1 MQVAPRTGREES
13 APRWPDYP
21 VAMPHPPRAR
31 GRQVNAFQAL
41 ALLLSFVLVAG
52 VSGVLAAGLV
62 LPGVAVADE
71 VTDLT
76 VTAFDD
82 LPTELEPTQLP
93 EKSVILAADGT
104 LLATFFSEDRVVVP
118 LSEISVHLQHA
129 VVAIEDKR
137 FYQHAGVDPP
147 GMLRAAVK
155 GALGSSDEG
164 QQGASTLTQQYVKNV
179 LIQAAATKETEAE
192 RLAAMQAATE
202 ADGAEG
208 YARKLREAKLAIALE
223 KQMTKDEILE
233 KYLNIAQFGIK
244 VYGAEAAAQYYFGIP
259 AKDLNYLQAA
269 TIAGV
274 TQSPTHWDPVR
285 DPVVSKERRDTV
297 LLTMHEQG
305 YITDDEFQA
314 GLATPVEA
322 TLNPHPLRVGCVAA
336 SDAVPGSGYFCDFVT
351 KVIVNDETFGADAAT
366 RKALLYNG
374 GLTITTT
381 LDPGKQAIADAEV
394 KAAVPVDDSSRLG
407 HALVSVE
414 PGTGKIIAMAQ
425 NRIYAP
431 VAANPGEEPINF
443 NTDFAYGASGGFA
456 PGSTYKPFTLLAWLQ
471 AGHSL
476 YEVVNGAKRPLN
488 ENMFRICGA
497 KAGNAPYTPNN
508 SEGNGSMM
516 TVLDATR
523 NSVNLAYL
531 SMAMELDMCNI
542 GDAAESIGVHRAKGR
557 ERDDGTIDRL
567 LKGSTRFGVNP
578 SNVLGTDVVAPL
590 TMASAF
596 AAFASGGMYCN
607 PIAITSV
614 TDTNGNP
621 IEVPDAGCH
630 QAIEARV
637 ANTMNFALSGVW
649 QGTADGVGAPP
660 FPSAG
665 KTGTT
670 SENEQ
675 TWFVGYTPR
684 LATAVWLGDPKES
697 RRQVKRMYVGGKWV
711 NRAFGATVSAP
722 TWKRFMVQALAG
734 GDNPGFA
741 APDDKLVY
749 GEKVNVPNVVGRT
762 EGDARA
768 ILEQRGFKVRVDGA
782 QVPSNV
788 PAGSV
793 AEQSPSGQATKGG
806 TITLKLSN
814 GQGGGQQPPGP
825 GGPGGFPGG
834 GGGGPGNNNGRGQ
847 P

>member
-1 MQVAPRTGREES
+1 MPSGTQVEGLPRCH
-13 APRWPDYP
+13 DYP
-21 VAMPHPPRAR
+21 VGMPHPPRAR

-52 VSGVLAAGLV
+52 VSGLLAAGLV

-118 LSEISVHLQHA
+118 LSEISVHLQNA

-155 GALGSSDEG
+155 GALGGSDDG

-297 LLTMHEQG
+297 LLTMHDQG
-305 YITDDEFQA
+305 YITDEEFQT

-336 SDAVPGSGYFCDFVT
+336 SDAVPGSGYFCDYVT

-366 RKALLYNG
+366 RRALLYKG

-407 HALVSVE
+407 HTLVSVE

-431 VAANPGEEPINF
+431 VAANPGEEPVNF
-443 NTDFAYGASGGFA
+443 NTDFAYGASSGFN
-456 PGSTYKPFTLLAWLQ
+456 PGSTYKPFTLLTWLKN
-471 AGHSL
+471 GHSL
-476 YEVVNGAKRPLN
+476 YEVVNGAKRQIN
-488 ENMFRICGA
+488 ENQFPVCGSPWS
-497 KAGNAPYTPNN
+497 KNKPWSPNN
-508 SEGNGSMM
+508 SEGNGGMM

-531 SMAMELDMCNI
+531 SMAMELDMC
-542 GDAAESIGVHRAKGR
+542 DVADTASSIGVHIAKPRASDQGLN
-557 ERDDGTIDRL
+557 DRL
-567 LKGSTRFGVNP
+567 KAGTSGPGLNP
-578 SNVLGTDVVAPL
+578 SNVLGTDEVAPL
-590 TMASAF
+590 TMAAAF
-596 AAFASGGMYCN
+596 AAFASGGVYCN
-607 PIAITSV
+607 PVAITAV
-614 TDTNGNP
+614 TDTNGAP
-621 IEVPDAGCH
+621 LPVPAADCH
-630 QAIEARV
+630 QAIEPRV

-684 LATAVWLGDPKES
+684 LSTAVWLGDPKES
-697 RRQVKRMYVGGKWV
+697 KRQVKRLYVGSKWV
-711 NRAFGATVSAP
+711 DRAFGATVSAP

-734 GDNPGFA
+734 GDNPGFG
-741 APDDKLVY
+741 APDDKLVF

-782 QVPSNV
+782 QVPSSV

-814 GQGGGQQPPGP
+814 GQGGGQQPGP
-825 GGPGGFPGG
+825 GGPGGGP
-834 GGGGPGNNNGRGQ
+834 GGGGPGGPGQGNGNGRGQ